1 MEYIMKIINSLEDS
15 SLLLKRVG
23 ETIQNEA
30 NEPKGRFLGILLDTL
45 GTSLLE
51 IC

>member
-1 MEYIMKIINSLEDS
+1 MKIINSLEDS

-30 NEPKGRFLGILLDTL
+30 NEPKGRFLGILLDTF
-45 GTSLLE
+45 GTSLLGM
-51 IC
+51 C